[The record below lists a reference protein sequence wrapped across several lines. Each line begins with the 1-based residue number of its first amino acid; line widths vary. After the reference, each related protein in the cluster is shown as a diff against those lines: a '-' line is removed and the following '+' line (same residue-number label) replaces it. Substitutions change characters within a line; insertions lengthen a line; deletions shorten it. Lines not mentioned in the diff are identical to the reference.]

1 MQLNN
6 FPYFDIFAFRIG
18 IFVSTHPWKTILISV
33 IITGLFCIGAGVN
46 FTETNDNSV
55 IWVPADSDFL
65 AHKRYVESV
74 YPSTTRFFYL
84 IFVSSNVMSAATTQ
98 KVNQIID
105 VYTYKLCQKNF
116 VRNSKCYSHLPY
128 QLILI

>member
-1 MQLNN
+1 M
-6 FPYFDIFAFRIG
+6 
-18 IFVSTHPWKTILISV
+18 STHPWKTILISV

-105 VYTYKLCQKNF
+105 VYTYKLCPKNF

-128 QLILI
+128 QF

>member
-1 MQLNN
+1 M
-6 FPYFDIFAFRIG
+6 
-18 IFVSTHPWKTILISV
+18 STHPWKTILISV

-65 AHKRYVESV
+65 AHKRYVESA

-84 IFVSSNVMSAATTQ
+84 IFVSSNVMSAATTR

-105 VYTYKLCQKNF
+105 VPFIPINCVKKILYEIQD
-116 VRNSKCYSHLPY
+116 V
-128 QLILI
+128 ILICHIN

>member
-18 IFVSTHPWKTILISV
+18 VFVSTHPWKTILISV

>member
-18 IFVSTHPWKTILISV
+18 VFVSTHPWKTILISV

-65 AHKRYVESV
+65 AHKRYVESA

>member
-84 IFVSSNVMSAATTQ
+84 IFVSSNVMSAAVI
-98 KVNQIID
+98 KEVKSD
-105 VYTYKLCQKNF
+105 K
-116 VRNSKCYSHLPY
+116 
-128 QLILI
+128 

>member
-1 MQLNN
+1 M
-6 FPYFDIFAFRIG
+6 
-18 IFVSTHPWKTILISV
+18 STHPWKTILISV

>member
-1 MQLNN
+1 MICN
-6 FPYFDIFAFRIG
+6 YFDIFAFRIG
-18 IFVSTHPWKTILISV
+18 VFVSTHPWKTILISV

-98 KVNQIID
+98 MVNQIID

>member
-1 MQLNN
+1 MICN
-6 FPYFDIFAFRIG
+6 YVDIFAFRIG
-18 IFVSTHPWKTILISV
+18 VFVSTHPWKTILISV

-98 KVNQIID
+98 KVKSEN
-105 VYTYKLCQKNF
+105 
-116 VRNSKCYSHLPY
+116 
-128 QLILI
+128 

>member
-65 AHKRYVESV
+65 AHKRYVESA